1 MLLKKQ
7 TVWLLTMLSLVVVL
21 SVYYLTAPEENAAD
35 MTATEQTESKTEGK
49 MESKTEG
56 KMESKT
62 ESKTESKGENKSGKE
77 TSSKNAAG
85 SSVTI
90 ASGDE
95 FESLRMQ
102 IEDERAKLN
111 EELTVKMGNT
121 ELSAEE
127 REEAYAKIEQLS
139 ETKVKENII
148 ENLIVA
154 MDYNAALVRVD
165 GTDVKV
171 SVKADKQTKTE
182 ANNIIRLVRK
192 EVNDAQNVVV
202 DFQPEK

>member
-35 MTATEQTESKTEGK
+35 LTATEEQK
-49 MESKTEG
+49 
-56 KMESKT
+56 ESKT
-62 ESKTESKGENKSGKE
+62 ESKEENEKDKDKE
-77 TSSKNAAG
+77 TSTDEAG

-95 FESLRMQ
+95 FEALRMQ

-111 EELTVKMGNT
+111 EELTVKMGDT
-121 ELSAEE
+121 DLSAEE
-127 REEAYAKIEQLS
+127 RDEAYAKIEQLS

-192 EVNDAQNVVV
+192 EVDNAQNVVV
-202 DFQPEK
+202 NFQPEK

>member
-35 MTATEQTESKTEGK
+35 MTATEQMEQEENKTD
-49 MESKTEG
+49 
-56 KMESKT
+56 SKT
-62 ESKTESKGENKSGKE
+62 ESKAETKGENKSEKE
-77 TSSKNAAG
+77 TSKNTEG

-111 EELTVKMGNT
+111 EELTAKMGNT

-127 REEAYAKIEQLS
+127 RDEAYAKIEQLS

-192 EVNDAQNVVV
+192 EVSDAQNVVV

>member
-35 MTATEQTESKTEGK
+35 MTATEQKEQAEN
-49 MESKTEG
+49 
-56 KMESKT
+56 KT
-62 ESKTESKGENKSGKE
+62 ESKTESKADTKVENKSGKE
-77 TSSKNAAG
+77 TSKNAEG

-111 EELTVKMGNT
+111 EELTAKMGNT
-121 ELSAEE
+121 DLSAEE
-127 REEAYAKIEQLS
+127 RDEAYAKIEQLS

>member
-35 MTATEQTESKTEGK
+35 MTATEE
-49 MESKTEG
+49 MEQAEN
-56 KMESKT
+56 KT
-62 ESKTESKGENKSGKE
+62 ESKTDSKADTKGENKSEKE
-77 TSSKNAAG
+77 TSKNTEG

-111 EELTVKMGNT
+111 EELTAKMGNT
-121 ELSAEE
+121 DLSAEE
-127 REEAYAKIEQLS
+127 RDEAYAKIEQLS

-192 EVNDAQNVVV
+192 EVSDAQNVVV

>member
-21 SVYYLTAPEENAAD
+21 SVYYLTAPEENATD
-35 MTATEQTESKTEGK
+35 MTATEQAEKA
-49 MESKTEG
+49 
-56 KMESKT
+56 
-62 ESKTESKGENKSGKE
+62 ENKDNKADTKVENKGNKE
-77 TSSKNAAG
+77 TSKNAEG

-111 EELTVKMGNT
+111 EELTEKMGNT
-121 ELSAEE
+121 DLSAEE
-127 REEAYAKIEQLS
+127 RDEAYAKIEQLS

>member
-35 MTATEQTESKTEGK
+35 MTATEQ
-49 MESKTEG
+49 MEQE
-56 KMESKT
+56 ENKT
-62 ESKTESKGENKSGKE
+62 ESKTDNKAETKGENKSEKE
-77 TSSKNAAG
+77 TSKNTEG

-111 EELTVKMGNT
+111 EELTAKMGNT

-127 REEAYAKIEQLS
+127 RDEAYAKIEQLS

-192 EVNDAQNVVV
+192 EVSDAQNVVV

>member
-35 MTATEQTESKTEGK
+35 MTSTEQ
-49 MESKTEG
+49 MEKEQN
-56 KMESKT
+56 KT
-62 ESKTESKGENKSGKE
+62 ESKTENKADTKGETKSEKE
-77 TSSKNAAG
+77 TSKNTEG

-111 EELTVKMGNT
+111 EELTAKMGNT

-127 REEAYAKIEQLS
+127 RDEAYAKIEQLS

-192 EVNDAQNVVV
+192 EVSDAQNVVV

>member
-21 SVYYLTAPEENAAD
+21 SVYYLTAPEQNAAD
-35 MTATEQTESKTEGK
+35 LTATEEQKENKI
-49 MESKTEG
+49 
-56 KMESKT
+56 ESKT
-62 ESKTESKGENKSGKE
+62 ESKEDKAKDKDKK
-77 TSSKNAAG
+77 TSTDEAG

-95 FESLRMQ
+95 FEALRMQ

-111 EELTVKMGNT
+111 EELTVKMGDT
-121 ELSAEE
+121 DLSAEE
-127 REEAYAKIEQLS
+127 RDEAYAKIEQLS

-192 EVNDAQNVVV
+192 EVENAENVVV
-202 DFQPEK
+202 NFQPEK

>member
-35 MTATEQTESKTEGK
+35 MTVTEQAEKAENKMENKTDSKTETKG
-49 MESKTEG
+49 ESKV
-56 KMESKT
+56 
-62 ESKTESKGENKSGKE
+62 NKE
-77 TSSKNAAG
+77 TAKNAEG

-111 EELTVKMGNT
+111 EELTTKMGNT
-121 ELSAEE
+121 DLSAEE
-127 REEAYAKIEQLS
+127 RDEAYAKMEQLS

-192 EVNDAQNVVV
+192 EVSDAQNVVV

>member
-35 MTATEQTESKTEGK
+35 MTATEQ
-49 MESKTEG
+49 MEKAEN
-56 KMESKT
+56 KT
-62 ESKTESKGENKSGKE
+62 ESKTDSKADPKGENKSEKE
-77 TSSKNAAG
+77 TAKNTEG

-95 FESLRMQ
+95 FESLRLQ

-111 EELTVKMGNT
+111 EELTAKMGNT
-121 ELSAEE
+121 ELSSEE
-127 REEAYAKIEQLS
+127 RDEAYAKIEQLS

-192 EVNDAQNVVV
+192 EVSDAQNVVV

>member
-35 MTATEQTESKTEGK
+35 MTATEQ
-49 MESKTEG
+49 MEQE
-56 KMESKT
+56 ENKT
-62 ESKTESKGENKSGKE
+62 ESITENKAETKGENKSEKE
-77 TSSKNAAG
+77 TSKNAEG

-111 EELTVKMGNT
+111 EELTAKMGNT

-127 REEAYAKIEQLS
+127 RDEAYAKIEQLS

-192 EVNDAQNVVV
+192 EVSDAQNVVV

>member
-35 MTATEQTESKTEGK
+35 MTATEQ
-49 MESKTEG
+49 MEQE
-56 KMESKT
+56 ENKT
-62 ESKTESKGENKSGKE
+62 ESKTENKTETKEENKSEKE
-77 TSSKNAAG
+77 TSKNTEG

-111 EELTVKMGNT
+111 EELTAKMGNT

-127 REEAYAKIEQLS
+127 RDEAYAKIEQLS

-192 EVNDAQNVVV
+192 EVSDAQNVVV

>member
-35 MTATEQTESKTEGK
+35 MTATEQ
-49 MESKTEG
+49 MEQE
-56 KMESKT
+56 ENKT
-62 ESKTESKGENKSGKE
+62 ESKTENKADTKGENKSEKE
-77 TSSKNAAG
+77 TSKNTEG

-111 EELTVKMGNT
+111 EELTAKMGNT

-127 REEAYAKIEQLS
+127 RDEAYAKIEQLS

-192 EVNDAQNVVV
+192 EVSDAQNVVV

>member
-35 MTATEQTESKTEGK
+35 MTATEQMEKEENKTENK
-49 MESKTEG
+49 AEI
-56 KMESKT
+56 
-62 ESKTESKGENKSGKE
+62 KGENKSEKE
-77 TSSKNAAG
+77 TSKNTEG

-111 EELTVKMGNT
+111 EELTAKMGNT

-127 REEAYAKIEQLS
+127 RDEAYAKIEQLS

-192 EVNDAQNVVV
+192 EVSDAQNVVV

>member
-35 MTATEQTESKTEGK
+35 MTATEQ
-49 MESKTEG
+49 MEKE
-56 KMESKT
+56 ENKT
-62 ESKTESKGENKSGKE
+62 ESKTENKADTKGENKSEKE
-77 TSSKNAAG
+77 TSKNTEG

-111 EELTVKMGNT
+111 EELTAKMGNT

-127 REEAYAKIEQLS
+127 RDEAYAKIEQLS

-192 EVNDAQNVVV
+192 EVSDAQNVVV

>member
-35 MTATEQTESKTEGK
+35 LPATEEQKNQNESQ
-49 MESKTEG
+49 S
-56 KMESKT
+56 
-62 ESKTESKGENKSGKE
+62 ESKGESKEDSKKE
-77 TSSKNAAG
+77 TGTSTEDTG

-95 FESLRMQ
+95 FEALRMQ

-111 EELTVKMGNT
+111 EELTVKMGDT
-121 ELSAEE
+121 DLSAEE
-127 REEAYAKIEQLS
+127 RDEAYAKIEQLS

-192 EVNDAQNVVV
+192 EVENAQNVVV
-202 DFQPEK
+202 NFQPEK